1 MDRHSAPPL
10 ALEKIPNLGNKNFE
24 SMSVNEL
31 FHFIKDNSR
40 TLSAFISQTK
50 DTELGRRLRSDN
62 VPIELQLVMTFDDE
76 DEWIDYYKSTGYD
89 SEYEINKLR
98 AAFAAIKPELL
109 RLTATPPREKPQRRS
124 KRVRGVKSHHI
135 SLPNKRTK
143 RRKSMITLNPVPEQ
157 AEITLDNGQTYT
169 YLELKEFEET
179 AKAMKKPPLTEN
191 PVHYKYTENDKN
203 KIKELF
209 EAIDDKSGGA
219 KSKRG
224 VSKSKRGV
232 SKSKRGVSKS
242 K

>member
-10 ALEKIPNLGNKNFE
+10 ALEKIRNLRTMNFE

-31 FHFIKDNSR
+31 FHFIKDNFN
-40 TLSAFISQTK
+40 TLSAFIIQTK
-50 DTELGRRLRSDN
+50 DTELSRRLRLDK
-62 VPIELQLVMTFDDE
+62 VLLELQLVTSFDDE
-76 DEWIDYYKSTGYD
+76 DEWIEYYKSTVYD
-89 SEYEINKLR
+89 RSKVEDEINKLR
-98 AAFAAIKPELL
+98 TAFAAIKPELL

-203 KIKELF
+203 KIRELF

-219 KSKRG
+219 KYKRG
-224 VSKSKRGV
+224 SVKSK
-232 SKSKRGVSKS
+232 
-242 K
+242 

>member
-1 MDRHSAPPL
+1 MDRHSAPPHV
-10 ALEKIPNLGNKNFE
+10 LEKIRNLRTMNFE

-31 FHFIKDNSR
+31 FHFIKDNFN
-40 TLSAFISQTK
+40 TLSAFIIQTK

-76 DEWIDYYKSTGYD
+76 DEWIDYYKSTGYKVED
-89 SEYEINKLR
+89 EINKLR
-98 AAFAAIKPELL
+98 TAFAAIKPELL

-124 KRVRGVKSHHI
+124 KRVRGVKSQHI

-143 RRKSMITLNPVPEQ
+143 RRKSMITLNPVPDQ

-209 EAIDDKSGGA
+209 EAIDDKSGGT

-224 VSKSKRGV
+224 SAKRQ
-232 SKSKRGVSKS
+232 
-242 K
+242 